1 MATDLI
7 TRACALW
14 TTLANAPVTF
24 ADGGVNVAVSPG
36 SLLCPPGW
44 VGIVVIGDGAIAT
57 APDEAT
63 AALVREGLARLP
75 ITSVTDADAVGGVL
89 PVAEPLGPAALAYT
103 GTRPAQSTVERLA
116 ADDPAIRALEAL
128 SGEDEAGEASLD
140 DATSPVFAVRR
151 DGVVVAAS
159 GYRTWVEQAAHI
171 GVLTAPEWR
180 GKGLAKLVGAA
191 SAAHALDAG
200 LLPQWRARITPSRR
214 AALAIGFRELGAQLS
229 VRLEIDAPRT

>member
-7 TRACALW
+7 TRARALW
-14 TTLANAPVTF
+14 TTLADAPVTF
-24 ADGGVNVAVSPG
+24 ADGGVGVAVSPG

-44 VGIVVIGDGAIAT
+44 VGVVRIGDAAIAT

-75 ITSVTDADAVGGVL
+75 VTSVTDAEAVGGVL

-103 GTRPAQSTVERLA
+103 DTRPRRSTVELLTA
-116 ADDPAIRALEAL
+116 ADPAIRALETL
-128 SGEDEAGEASLD
+128 CGEEEAGEASLD
-140 DATSPVFAVRR
+140 ETTSPVFAIRR

-159 GYRTWVEQAAHI
+159 GYRAWVGLAGHI
-171 GVLTAPEWR
+171 GVLTAPAWR
-180 GKGLAKLVGAA
+180 GRGLAKLVGAA
-191 SAAHALDAG
+191 ATAHALDAG

-214 AALAIGFRELGAQLS
+214 AALAIGFREVGAQLS
-229 VRLEIDAPRT
+229 VRLEIDAPRA